1 MWEKPKPSQ
10 HWSMAERWGHLP
22 SRFLRLLPSE
32 PMHFANLRIYFA
44 DFPECTFFY
53 VPEHYMLG
61 DLMRWWVRF
70 AVGIWFV
77 FLNANPWGL
86 CVRFLSNNTPGF
98 CFNAHNSQQWQ
109 YERWAAFFNLVP
121 PLRITRK
128 VERHKS
134 LQGRRCGLWWKD
146 SSPWEDWLV
155 TWQVWRIT
163 TNEVLKRKKLIW
175 LSRFFFLVVDPT
187 CNLFLEYN
195 PRFSVAR
202 FQKCPSRSR
211 APSLSQ
217 AIQRCAQHPDN
228 SVYDCRWHEILP
240 RSSIQRCMFV

>member
-1 MWEKPKPSQ
+1 VPEGDGFWRRLRSVVTVHRTGHAPAWGNPKAPQ

-22 SRFLRLLPSE
+22 SRFLWLLPSE

-53 VPEHYMLG
+53 VPEHFMLG

-70 AVGIWFV
+70 AVGIWFL
-77 FLNANPWGL
+77 FSSPPEREREN
-86 CVRFLSNNTPGF
+86 CLSNNTPGF

-109 YERWAAFFNLVP
+109 YEGWAAFFNLVP

-134 LQGRRCGLWWKD
+134 LQSRRCGLWWKD

-155 TWQVWRIT
+155 TWQVCRIT
-163 TNEVLKRKKLIW
+163 TFKK
-175 LSRFFFLVVDPT
+175 
-187 CNLFLEYN
+187 
-195 PRFSVAR
+195 
-202 FQKCPSRSR
+202 
-211 APSLSQ
+211 
-217 AIQRCAQHPDN
+217 
-228 SVYDCRWHEILP
+228 
-240 RSSIQRCMFV
+240 